1 MLLILKSFLLLAQAK
16 GSFSFDNAEH
26 TVFTEDYGLDLSRH
40 PEGIALTAC
49 AGHKNR

>member
-1 MLLILKSFLLLAQAK
+1 MLLILKSFLLLTRTE
-16 GSFSFDNAEH
+16 GSFPFDNAEH
-26 TVFTEDYGLDLSRH
+26 IVFVEDYELDLSRP